1 MQNKKAYRLKNKFYN
16 LFITLLLLVT
26 AFVSPFSVFA
36 EEAEDSTIVTEV
48 VAPATLEEGAAEE
61 LPVEPDSAEE
71 ATTPELEKAESSEEA
86 SEKEDE
92 EIMASPA
99 NVNGPAKELPNA
111 IKTLTFYSGDNKL
124 LTGDPMVHVRDGAY
138 GLELN
143 FDLSNYDHNLNN
155 GDHFTFAVPAPMTIL
170 DPKTVELNDKDTSVN
185 IATAVV
191 ESNGAEQGGTITI
204 TLKNLE
210 EYLRVKGG
218 NSVVAVKGFVKLNY
232 KYERNQ
238 EGTLPINDATTNQ
251 TFNFKVQDRQNI
263 VLGAEG
269 EHLYKLGG
277 VMVETPWDSPALG
290 KNGPAQHPWTVAI
303 NRPAKEMGTL
313 VVTDSMS
320 LEGSPW
326 QFIPETVQVLRV
338 QFSEG
343 SRSYKTL
350 ETLDAASLV
359 AFSNN
364 YTTLTLTIPNAG
376 TNQYVLR
383 YSTTAPG
390 DGTYVWNDATITSDG
405 ETVSVNKRGDTVERK
420 SAFSKLSAGI
430 AIDTTFRI
438 VLFKVDADD
447 PTLRLPGAKFLITSD
462 AGYNKEFISDD
473 SGMVYADKDQ
483 LVAGRY
489 TVTELEAPP
498 GYIKTM
504 EPIQVQ
510 VGKDGVVKTITNKR
524 EEITFTATKKW
535 VNAPANRP
543 EISLQL
549 KRDGK
554 PYGAPK
560 TIAANSQDGATAV
573 WTNLPKYQ
581 RGTTTPSVY
590 TVEEAAVNNYTV
602 AYKEQTATGVT
613 VENTNNEKVEV
624 VVTKVWE
631 DKANKLNVRPA
642 NVTIRLMD
650 GNQEVQTAEVAG
662 DAAAAQWTH
671 TFSNLPKYRA
681 DGTEITYTVDEV
693 LPPNSRYTKSVQGT
707 TVTNTLSFDEKITV
721 SGKKVWN
728 DNNNAFQKRPDSI
741 KVNLLQNNTPL
752 KSENVTGNGNEWT
765 FQFTDLPK
773 YDANG
778 DVYNY
783 TLTEEVTTKN
793 SVGAADVYTSEI
805 TGDAA
810 TGFVITN
817 TYVNQETVSVSGKK
831 VWEDA
836 NNQDGKRPQK
846 ITVTLYING
855 SAHPASTREL
865 SEANGWTYS
874 FDALPKYTTDAQ
886 LINYTVREK
895 SVPQDYS
902 VEYVTTATGNDIV
915 NKYTPGKTS
924 VSVTKVWEDAN
935 DQDGVRPTEVQVQLL
950 ADGVEKGAPVKLNE
964 ANKWLH
970 TWAELDQKKSGKD
983 IVYTVKELAVEA
995 YESAVTGDAT
1005 TGFTVTNT
1013 HVPAVVSVSVN
1024 KVWEDANNQD
1034 GVRPTEVQV
1043 QLLADGVEQ
1052 GEPVTLNE
1060 ANKWAHTWADIAM
1073 KKSGKDI
1080 VYTVKELAVEA
1091 YESVVTGDATTG
1103 FTITNKHVPA
1113 VVSVSVNKV
1122 WEDANNQDGVR
1133 PAEVQVQLLADG
1145 VEQGEPVTLNEA
1157 NKWAHTWANLD
1168 QKKAGKDIVYTVK
1181 ELAVEAYESVVTGDA
1196 TTGFTITNTHVP
1208 SVVTVAGKKVW
1219 NDADN
1224 KQGVRPASIKVN
1236 VLADG
1241 KVVSS
1246 KEVTEA
1252 NGWAFEFTNLPEFAA
1267 GKKVAYTVTEDAVKG
1282 YTAIYEGDAVKGITV
1297 TNTYAPQLTN
1307 LMVVKHW
1314 NDGNDVDKLRPKSVE
1329 VELLMNNQPT
1339 GKKAVLN
1346 AENNWSHNFTELDKV
1361 LGGKEQTYSV
1371 KEVAVPS
1378 GYTSEVKVV
1387 DSANVILTNTHTPK
1401 PAPKQEK
1408 SEEKAL
1414 PKTGE
1419 TVVAWSTMTG
1429 LILLVASGLV
1439 YYVRKRQA

>member
-1 MQNKKAYRLKNKFYN
+1 MTNNTWYRLKSVAFNV
-16 LFITLLLLVT
+16 LVILTLIMSIIATPLKAWAQEINEST
-26 AFVSPFSVFA
+26 A
-36 EEAEDSTIVTEV
+36 VTEV
-48 VAPATLEEGAAEE
+48 IATEETGEVTE
-61 LPVEPDSAEE
+61 VEPTEEVAGDPTSAESESTDSDE
-71 ATTPELEKAESSEEA
+71 A
-86 SEKEDE
+86 EKEE

-99 NVNGPAKELPNA
+99 NVNGAPKVLENVF
-111 IKTLTFYSGDNKL
+111 KTITFYAPDNK
-124 LTGDPMVHVRDGAY
+124 TMTTDPLVFIRNAQY

-143 FDLSNYDHNLNN
+143 FDLSAYDHNLNN
-155 GDHFTFAVPAPMTIL
+155 GDNFTFNVPAPTTLIA
-170 DPKTVELNDKDTSVN
+170 KTLELNDADTQTN

-191 ESNGAEQGGTITI
+191 TSNGAEQGGSVTI

-210 EYLRVKGG
+210 EYIKAKGG
-218 NSVVAVKGFVKLNY
+218 DSVIAVKGFVRLDI
-232 KYERNQ
+232 KYETNTEQ
-238 EGTLPINDATTNQ
+238 ALPIAGVESTQSVNI
-251 TFNFKVQDRQNI
+251 KVQDQVIQNI
-263 VLGAEG
+263 GAEG

-277 VMVETPWDSPALG
+277 VMVETPWTSAILG
-290 KNGPAQHPWTVAI
+290 KNGPAYHPWTVAI
-303 NRPAKEMGTL
+303 NRPSAELGTL
-313 VVTDSMS
+313 VITDSMS
-320 LEGSPW
+320 LAGSPW
-326 QFIPETVQVLRV
+326 QFIPETVEVLRV
-338 QFSEG
+338 QFNEG

-350 ETLDAASLV
+350 EKLDASSMV
-359 AFSNN
+359 AFANN
-364 YTTLTLTIPNAG
+364 YTELTLTIPNAG
-376 TNQYVLR
+376 RNQYVLK

-390 DGTYVWNDATITSDG
+390 DGTYIWNDATITSDG
-405 ETVSVNKRGDTVERK
+405 QTVTVNKRGDTVERK

-430 AIDTTFRI
+430 AIDTTYRI
-438 VLFKVDADD
+438 VLFKVDKDD
-447 PTLRLPGAKFLITSD
+447 PTLRLPGAKFLITSE
-462 AGYNKEFISDD
+462 AGYSKEFISDAQ
-473 SGMVYADKDQ
+473 GMVYADKDQ
-483 LVAGRY
+483 LTAGKY

-498 GYIKTM
+498 GYIKTQ
-504 EPIQVQ
+504 EPFTVD
-510 VGKDGVVKTITNKR
+510 VGANGVVKTITNKR

-549 KRDGK
+549 KRDGE
-554 PYGAPK
+554 PYGSPK

-650 GNQEVQTAEVAG
+650 GNQEVQTAEVTG

-805 TGDAA
+805 TGNAA

-831 VWEDA
+831 VWDDA
-836 NNQDGKRPQK
+836 NNQDGKRPQS
-846 ITVTLYING
+846 ITVTLYVNG

-950 ADGVEKGAPVKLNE
+950 ADGVEKGAPVKLND

-970 TWAELDQKKSGKD
+970 TWAE
-983 IVYTVKELAVEA
+983 
-995 YESAVTGDAT
+995 
-1005 TGFTVTNT
+1005 
-1013 HVPAVVSVSVN
+1013 
-1024 KVWEDANNQD
+1024 
-1034 GVRPTEVQV
+1034 
-1043 QLLADGVEQ
+1043 
-1052 GEPVTLNE
+1052 
-1060 ANKWAHTWADIAM
+1060 
-1073 KKSGKDI
+1073 
-1080 VYTVKELAVEA
+1080 
-1091 YESVVTGDATTG
+1091 
-1103 FTITNKHVPA
+1103 
-1113 VVSVSVNKV
+1113 
-1122 WEDANNQDGVR
+1122 
-1133 PAEVQVQLLADG
+1133 
-1145 VEQGEPVTLNEA
+1145 
-1157 NKWAHTWANLD
+1157 LD

-1408 SEEKAL
+1408 SEAKAL